1 MNKPTRD
8 PKLPA
13 GDRPGPRPVEER
25 RAPAAP
31 GQVSGRAMAG
41 PARIRSRH
49 RFLVLAFVVL
59 VLLPTIVAGWYLW
72 TRAVDQYASSLGF
85 TVRREEI
92 TSPIDL
98 LGGLTNFSGASSRD
112 TDVLYEFI
120 QSQELVR
127 AVDERLDLRA
137 LYSEPWPID
146 RIFALAPEATIE
158 DLLAQWRRMVRISY
172 DPGTGLIELDV
183 LAFAPQD
190 AQAIA
195 QAIFA
200 ESSDMINEL
209 SAIARE
215 DAMRYAREDL
225 ETAVERLKGARE
237 AMTAFRSRTQIVD
250 PAADIQGQMGLLA
263 TLQQQL
269 AAALIEFDLLR
280 ETTQPSDPRITQ
292 TERRIAVIRNRIAEE
307 RQKFGIGGQGPGGED
322 YATLVSEYERLAVD
336 REFAEQAYT
345 AALAAFDSARAE
357 AQRQSRYL
365 AAFVR
370 PTLAEVSEY
379 PRRWMLL
386 GLVALFAFL
395 AWSILALVY
404 YSLRDRR

>member
-8 PKLPA
+8 PKPSAGEKPGLRRIDKPA
-13 GDRPGPRPVEER
+13 D
-25 RAPAAP
+25 PAADEAP
-31 GQVSGRAMAG
+31 GRPMAG
-41 PARIRSRH
+41 PARIRRRH
-49 RFLVLAFVVL
+49 RFLVLAFAALVVL
-59 VLLPTIVAGWYLW
+59 PTVAAGWYLW
-72 TRAVDQYASSLGF
+72 ARAADQYASSLGF

-92 TSPIDL
+92 ASAVDL
-98 LGGLTNFSGASSRD
+98 LGGLSNLSGASSTD
-112 TDVLYEFI
+112 TDILYEFI

-127 AVDERLDLRA
+127 TVDERLDLRE
-137 LYSEPWPID
+137 LYSRPWPED
-146 RIFALAPEATIE
+146 PIFALSPGATIE
-158 DLLAQWRRMVRISY
+158 DLLAHWRRMVRISY

-183 LAFAPQD
+183 LAFAPRE
-190 AQAIA
+190 AQEIA
-195 QAIFA
+195 EAIFA

-225 ETAVERLKGARE
+225 EAAVERLKVARE

-250 PAADIQGQMGLLA
+250 PAADIQSQMGLLN

-269 AAALIEFDLLR
+269 AAALIELDLLQ

-292 TERRIAVIRNRIAEE
+292 AERRIAVIRARIAEE
-307 RQKFGIGGQGPGGED
+307 RQKFGAGGQGPGGED
-322 YATLVSEYERLAVD
+322 YATLVAEYERLAVD
-336 REFAEQAYT
+336 REFAAQAYT

-357 AQRQSRYL
+357 AQRQTRYL

-370 PTLAEVSEY
+370 PTLAEVPEY
-379 PRRWMLL
+379 PRRPMLL
-386 GLVALFAFL
+386 GLVAAFAFL
-395 AWSILALVY
+395 VWAILALVY